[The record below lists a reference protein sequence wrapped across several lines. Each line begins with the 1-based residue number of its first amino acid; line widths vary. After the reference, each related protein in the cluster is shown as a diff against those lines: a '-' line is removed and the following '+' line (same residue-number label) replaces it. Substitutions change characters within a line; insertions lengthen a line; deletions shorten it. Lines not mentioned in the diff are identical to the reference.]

1 MKVSVRLEGFT
12 AEQDQTVR
20 TAIAGVLDGLFPEY
34 SKTFEGVDQGKEYW
48 QSQLNS
54 GSVAVEALQGCVT
67 GYAINPLESAIDQV
81 VRLLREERESEAGQK
96 GIKTVACQR
105 LESHLNDLLA
115 LQLRTLKDDAGLGGS
130 DAPKFEASFRGDS
143 GPELEMTGPSRVFAP
158 GKAAIEVRQYMDEVI
173 LSLKSI
179 NAAAEAAANAARA
192 QEASSV
198 RIA

>member
-48 QSQLNS
+48 QSRLNS

-81 VRLLREERESEAGQK
+81 VRLLRDERESEAGQK
-96 GIKTVACQR
+96 GIETVACQR
-105 LESHLNDLLA
+105 LESHLSELLA
-115 LQLRTLKDDAGLGGS
+115 LQLKQLSEPTVVHHSQVGDV
-130 DAPKFEASFRGDS
+130 SFTELTSGRGR
-143 GPELEMTGPSRVFAP
+143 P
-158 GKAAIEVRQYMDEVI
+158 
-173 LSLKSI
+173 
-179 NAAAEAAANAARA
+179 
-192 QEASSV
+192 
-198 RIA
+198 